1 MESRRV
7 VAASIFVTGWQQK
20 HCYKVT
26 AETHGHK
33 VTAETLYRV
42 TVNTN
47 TFTGGGHQKHSQ
59 RTAPEKQGDN

>member
-1 MESRRV
+1 M

-33 VTAETLYRV
+33 VTAETLV
-42 TVNTN
+42 Q
-47 TFTGGGHQKHSQ
+47 GDSKHQYIYWMTSETQSQ
-59 RTAPEKQGDN
+59 GRIAEEKQGDN